1 MWFTYSAGVG
11 RTGTYISVDRLLQ
24 HMQDHDDIDIFNL
37 VLELR
42 EYRCRMVQ
50 TEVGSLQR
58 IHMCTCHIT
67 CGYWCVH
74 VTLHVDTSVYMS
86 HYMWIL
92 VCTCH
97 IICRY

>member
-50 TEVGSLQR
+50 TEVGSLLQM
-58 IHMCTCHIT
+58 HV
-67 CGYWCVH
+67 VH
-74 VTLHVDTSVYMS
+74 VQLHVDTSVYKS

-97 IICRY
+97 ITCGY